1 MNNKFCHL
9 RFCKL
14 AKVQDIFKSPQ
25 YSNFMGLNNLCLCF
39 CSKLFLTLKHYLFYF
54 FHSFFLPC
62 NFYFLYSS
70 ISPFLAIFLSSA
82 AGCSFSAC
90 PNGYFYT
97 IERISHIMIL
107 ANTDLVC
114 LEIGSVHKRHCVVEG
129 LKGPEWIGCAQR
141 AGIGHQQKSPIDF
154 IFIFGEIT

>member
-70 ISPFLAIFLSSA
+70 ISPFLAIFLSSMPKWL
-82 AGCSFSAC
+82 FLY
-90 PNGYFYT
+90 N
-97 IERISHIMIL
+97 RKDQSHYDFGQHWSGVFG
-107 ANTDLVC
+107 NWV
-114 LEIGSVHKRHCVVEG
+114 
-129 LKGPEWIGCAQR
+129 CAQKALCCGGVER
-141 AGIGHQQKSPIDF
+141 SRVNWVCTEGWHRSSTK
-154 IFIFGEIT
+154 ITDWLHIYFWWNYIIRDISQ

>member
-1 MNNKFCHL
+1 MQRMNNKFCHL

-82 AGCSFSAC
+82 AGCSFSGC

-107 ANTDLVC
+107 ANTDLVF
-114 LEIGSVHKRHCVVEG
+114 LENWV
-129 LKGPEWIGCAQR
+129 CAQKALCCGGVER
-141 AGIGHQQKSPIDF
+141 SRVNWVCTEGWHRSSTK
-154 IFIFGEIT
+154 ITD

>member
-1 MNNKFCHL
+1 MQRMNNKFCHL

-70 ISPFLAIFLSSA
+70 ISPFLAIFLSSMPKWL
-82 AGCSFSAC
+82 FLY
-90 PNGYFYT
+90 N
-97 IERISHIMIL
+97 RKDQSHYDFGQHWSGVFGKLGLCTKGTVLWRGWKVQSELGVHRGL
-107 ANTDLVC
+107 A
-114 LEIGSVHKRHCVVEG
+114 
-129 LKGPEWIGCAQR
+129 
-141 AGIGHQQKSPIDF
+141 
-154 IFIFGEIT
+154 